1 VRYASAFVA
10 GPGGFGTLDE
20 LFETLTLIQTDTI
33 RHFPAI
39 LVGEGEWDGL
49 IEWLRARALAD
60 HRIEAPD
67 LAELQVVS
75 DPAQVAKIVAEAH
88 ERQVGGFRR

>member
-1 VRYASAFVA
+1 
-10 GPGGFGTLDE
+10 L
-20 LFETLTLIQTDTI
+20 LTLIQTRTI

-49 IEWLRARALAD
+49 TDWLRTRALPD
-60 HRIEAPD
+60 HRIEASD

-75 DPAQVAKIVAEAH
+75 DPAQIARMAVAARESQLREGK
-88 ERQVGGFRR
+88 R